1 MRGLQVSLLLAPAGR
16 LIYTCT
22 NAIFTNAAKEPNP
35 WKERLVK
42 SRKNEQDN

>member
-16 LIYTCT
+16 LIYT